1 MASIIQKN
9 NSPFY
14 YVKYYENG
22 MPKEHSTKSRNYKV
36 AQRIRNEIEDRITLG
51 RFDLIPASSSVPVD
65 EFRKEFFE
73 TKGRDMRES
82 SVDRYRRS
90 INQFLSFYPEV
101 KNMKQFTYRHINDY
115 LNKRKQDG
123 LEQSSLCNELR
134 AIKVFFNL
142 CNKLYKIPSPARDIR
157 LNKPSRKAP
166 NIYSQ
171 DEIRKILS
179 VRALKDRA
187 VLLLDLQTGLR
198 KGEMA
203 SRKWKHIDFEKDII
217 WVLSEKEFVP
227 KDKESRQVPL
237 RKETKEALLNW
248 HKESRFNNEDDYIF
262 YSRGKQGITH
272 FDRFMLNV
280 LAKAGV
286 KGSCQKFRDTFASY
300 SLACGVPPQN
310 VREWLG
316 HSSLK
321 VTDKYSNYL
330 PKAVESDIRR
340 LFEWR

>member
-1 MASIIQKN
+1 MACIIQKN

-22 MPKEHSTKSRNYKV
+22 APKEYSTKSRNYKV
-36 AQRIRNEIEDRITLG
+36 AQRLRNEIEDRIALG
-51 RFDLIPASSSVPVD
+51 KFELIPVSSGVLVD
-65 EFRKEFFE
+65 EFRKEFFD
-73 TKGRDMRES
+73 TKERDIRES
-82 SVDRYRRS
+82 SLDRYKRS
-90 INQFLSFYPEV
+90 IDHFLSFYSDV
-101 KNMKQFTYRHINDY
+101 KNIRQFTYRHINDY
-115 LNKRKQDG
+115 LNKRKSQG
-123 LEQSSLCNELR
+123 VEQSTLCNELR

-157 LNKPSRKAP
+157 LARPPRKAP
-166 NIYSQ
+166 NVYSQ

-179 VRALKDRA
+179 VRDSKDRA
-187 VLLLDLQTGLR
+187 VLLLDIQAGLR

-237 RKETKEALLNW
+237 RKEAKEALLNW
-248 HKESRFNNEDDYIF
+248 HKESKFNKEEDFIF
-262 YSRGKQGITH
+262 YGKTRQKITH

-310 VREWLG
+310 VRDWLG

-321 VTDKYSNYL
+321 VTDNYSNYL